1 MYPNSTSNDSQLVE
15 PISSPET
22 QPLLSPVLES
32 SSGTYISFRERL
44 VRVNCLP
51 RGLCLPSKAAVLIL
65 IWTLIV
71 SAIYKTAEEG
81 TTYTVYRLKESE
93 KTHFHFLAVNHSDIF
108 ITYLIFVLLLLV
120 YPLAGFV
127 ADVCCGRYRAV
138 IISLCFLL
146 CGLACL
152 SLVTILLFTHVIRN
166 PFDHRTNISQNSN
179 AFFALSSLGLLL
191 LIPGLSGYQANFI
204 QLGLDQLL
212 EAPCE
217 YLGLFVHW
225 VEWFTELGN
234 SLTKPLFYILAKCS
248 KNVNVNLSAHHT
260 VLSLTPFFFV
270 ILFLILI
277 FTFWKRHW
285 FYSEPG
291 QSNPYKTVFKVLNFA
306 RKHKYPVQRSAF
318 TYADDEEPTRID
330 FAKERY
336 GGPFTTEQVEDVKT
350 FLRIL
355 LVLLLLGP
363 AFALQIPLG
372 PVFYLYTTHVGKS
385 TPKDECSV
393 TLLLQDT
400 GILRSMIMVFTF
412 PIYVWLIYSVL
423 RRCIPKIL
431 VRIWTGELLLVAGM
445 TAMFLIDL
453 FGHVAQYERK
463 HEAAMCMFAESKD
476 DVHQNHSSNLNL
488 PWAVNLMPAFLMQAG
503 ITLVITTSYEFISA
517 QSPHSMKGLLIGLLF
532 AIQGIFKFLG
542 AISIL
547 PFSLKAL
554 WEGSYMQSH
563 LPSITNCGFGY
574 LLLNCTVALISL
586 VLFTVAAKRYKYRER
601 NDPPYNQTTV
611 ETVWAN

>member
-1 MYPNSTSNDSQLVE
+1 MYPSSSDSNQLVE
-15 PISSPET
+15 PVSSPET
-22 QPLLSPVLES
+22 QPLLSPLQSS
-32 SSGTYISFRERL
+32 SSGTYISLRVRL
-44 VRVNCLP
+44 ARVNCLP

-65 IWTLIV
+65 IWTLVV

-81 TTYTVYRLKESE
+81 TRYSVNRLQNSE
-93 KTHFHFLAVNHSDIF
+93 KTHFHFLAINHSNIF
-108 ITYLIFVLLLLV
+108 LTYLIFVLLLLV

-152 SLVTILLFTHVIRN
+152 TLVTILLFMHVIRN
-166 PFDHRTNISQNSN
+166 PFERRTNISQNSN

-225 VEWFTELGN
+225 VEWFSQLGN
-234 SLTKPLFYILAKCS
+234 SLIKPVFYLLSKCS
-248 KNVNVNLSAHHT
+248 NKLKLSAHHT

-270 ILFLILI
+270 ILFLLLI
-277 FTFWKRHW
+277 FSCWKRHW

-291 QSNPYKTVFKVLNFA
+291 QNNPYKTVFKVLNFA
-306 RKHKYPVQRSAF
+306 RKHKYPRQRSAF

-350 FLRIL
+350 FLRVL

-363 AFALQIPLG
+363 AFSLEIPMG
-372 PVFYLYTTHVGKS
+372 PTFHIYTTHIGKNS
-385 TPKDECSV
+385 SKDECSV
-393 TLLLQDT
+393 KLLLQDMA
-400 GILRSMIMVFTF
+400 ILRSVIVVIMF

-431 VRIWTGELLLVAGM
+431 VRIWIGELFLVLGI
-445 TAMFLIDL
+445 TAMFLVDL
-453 FGHVAQYERK
+453 FGHVAQYERE
-463 HEAAMCMFAESKD
+463 HQAAICMFAESKGE
-476 DVHQNHSSNLNL
+476 QYRNHTSNHLNL
-488 PWAVNLMPAFLMQAG
+488 PWAVNLVPAFLMQAG

-517 QSPHSMKGLLIGLLF
+517 QSPHSMKGLLIGLLY
-532 AIQGIFKFLG
+532 AIQGSFKFLG

-547 PFSLKAL
+547 PFSVKAL
-554 WEGSYMQSH
+554 WEDSYMQSH

-574 LLLNCTVALISL
+574 LLLNCTIALASII
-586 VLFTVAAKRYKYRER
+586 LFTVAARRYKYRER
-601 NDPPYNQTTV
+601 DDPPYNQTTV

>member
-1 MYPNSTSNDSQLVE
+1 MYPSSSNSSQLIE
-15 PISSPET
+15 PVGSPET
-22 QPLLSPVLES
+22 QPLLSLQS
-32 SSGTYISFRERL
+32 SSGVYISLRERL
-44 VRVNCLP
+44 ARVNCLP
-51 RGLCLPSKAAVLIL
+51 QGLCLPSKAAVLIL
-65 IWTLIV
+65 FWTLIV
-71 SAIYKTAEEG
+71 SAIYRTAEEG
-81 TTYTVYRLKESE
+81 TMYAVRELKDTE
-93 KTHFHFLAVNHSDIF
+93 KTHFHFLAVNHSDILL
-108 ITYLIFVLLLLV
+108 TYLVFVLLLLV

-152 SLVTILLFTHVIRN
+152 ALVTILLFTHIIRN
-166 PFDHRTNISQNSN
+166 PFDRDTYISQNSN

-225 VEWFTELGN
+225 VEWFSELGN
-234 SLTKPLFYILAKCS
+234 SLTKPVFYLLSKCNN
-248 KNVNVNLSAHHT
+248 KLKLPAHHT

-270 ILFLILI
+270 ILFLVLILSC
-277 FTFWKRHW
+277 WKRHW

-291 QSNPYKTVFKVLNFA
+291 QNNPYKIVFKVLNFA
-306 RKHKYPVQRSAF
+306 RKHKHPLQRSAF

-355 LVLLLLGP
+355 SVLLLLGP
-363 AFALQIPLG
+363 AFCLEIPMG
-372 PVFYLYTTHVGKS
+372 PIFHLYATHVGKGS
-385 TPKDECSV
+385 PKNECSV
-393 TLLLQDT
+393 SLLLQDMA
-400 GILRSMIMVFTF
+400 ILRSIIVVTIF

-431 VRIWTGELLLVAGM
+431 IRIWIGELLLVVGM
-445 TAMFLIDL
+445 TAMFLVDL

-463 HEAAMCMFAESKD
+463 HQAATCMFAEG
-476 DVHQNHSSNLNL
+476 NRNNTSNLNL
-488 PWAVNLMPAFLMQAG
+488 PWAVNLIPAFLMQAG

-517 QSPHSMKGLLIGLLF
+517 QSPHSMKGLLIGLLY
-532 AIQGIFKFLG
+532 AIQGTFKFLG

-554 WEGSYMQSH
+554 WEDSYMQNH
-563 LPSITNCGFGY
+563 LPSVTNCGFGY
-574 LLLNCTVALISL
+574 LILNCTVALMSL
-586 VLFTVAAKRYKYRER
+586 ILFTVAAKRYKYRER
-601 NDPPYNQTTV
+601 DDPPYNQTTV

>member
-1 MYPNSTSNDSQLVE
+1 LIE
-15 PISSPET
+15 PVSSPET
-22 QPLLSPVLES
+22 QPLLSPLQS
-32 SSGTYISFRERL
+32 SSGAYINFRERL

-81 TTYTVYRLKESE
+81 TTYAVYRLKESE

-108 ITYLIFVLLLLV
+108 LTYLIFVLLLLV
-120 YPLAGFV
+120 YPVAGFV

-152 SLVTILLFTHVIRN
+152 ALVTILLFTHVIRN
-166 PFDHRTNISQNSN
+166 PFDRRTNISQNSN
-179 AFFALSSLGLLL
+179 AFFALSSLGFLL

-234 SLTKPLFYILAKCS
+234 FLTKPVFYLLAKCS
-248 KNVNVNLSAHHT
+248 NHLKFNLSTHHT
-260 VLSLTPFFFV
+260 VLSLSPFFFI
-270 ILFLILI
+270 ILLLVLI
-277 FTFWKRHW
+277 FSYWKRRW

-291 QSNPYKTVFKVLNFA
+291 QNNPYKTVFKVLNFA

-363 AFALQIPLG
+363 AFALEIPLG
-372 PVFYLYTTHVGKS
+372 PIFYLYTTHVGKS
-385 TPKDECSV
+385 IPKDECSV
-393 TLLLQDT
+393 RLLLQDT
-400 GILRSMIMVFTF
+400 AILRSLIVVSVF

-431 VRIWTGELLLVAGM
+431 VRIWTGELLLVTGM

-463 HEAAMCMFAESKD
+463 HQSAMCMFAESKE
-476 DVHQNHSSNLNL
+476 DVYQNHSSNLNL
-488 PWAVNLMPAFLMQAG
+488 PWAVNLIPAFLMQAG

-542 AISIL
+542 AMSII
-547 PFSLKAL
+547 PFSLKGI
-554 WEGSYMQSH
+554 WEDSYMQSH

-574 LLLNCTVALISL
+574 LLLNCTIALISL

-611 ETVWAN
+611 ETVWANYN